1 MNHDKCKNIAST
13 LKVLAH
19 PQRLYILASLMDT
32 EKTVSEIESLC
43 GASQSVVSQHLTRM
57 RLEKIVDSRKSGN
70 FVYYWI
76 KDPGIVKLIVFLK
89 SQFCHEE

>member
-1 MNHDKCKNIAST
+1 MDHGKCKNIASI
-13 LKVLAH
+13 LKILAH
-19 PQRLYILASLMDT
+19 PQRLFILCTLMDT
-32 EKTVSEIESLC
+32 EKSVSEIESLC

-76 KDPGIVKLIVFLK
+76 SEPDVMKLIVFLK
-89 SQFCHEE
+89 AQFCHE